1 MATVSNMRRLATILL
16 LTVMTAPVI
25 AHHSFAQFDVS
36 RSFVI
41 DGTVTSFEW
50 TNPHGWLW
58 VAVPDISGGMQ
69 IWGAELKAPAGLV
82 RDGWSKRT
90 FNPGDKVTLYIHPM
104 RDSTRAGEFVMAVMA
119 DGKVL
124 QPAEG
129 SPGGPVHDPQPPPG
143 TVAAA
148 SLTK

>member
-1 MATVSNMRRLATILL
+1 MKCLATALL
-16 LTVMTAPVI
+16 LTGITAPVI

-36 RSFVI
+36 RSFVLV
-41 DGTVTSFEW
+41 GTVTNFEW

-58 VAVPDISGGMQ
+58 VAVPDVSGGTQ

-82 RDGWSKRT
+82 RDGWTKRS
-90 FNPGDKVTLYIHPM
+90 FNPGDRVKLYIHPM
-104 RDSTRAGEFVMAVMA
+104 RDSTRAGEFVRAVLA

-129 SPGGPVHDPQPPPG
+129 SPGGPVQDPQPPPG
-143 TVAAA
+143 TIAIE
-148 SLTK
+148 SLAK